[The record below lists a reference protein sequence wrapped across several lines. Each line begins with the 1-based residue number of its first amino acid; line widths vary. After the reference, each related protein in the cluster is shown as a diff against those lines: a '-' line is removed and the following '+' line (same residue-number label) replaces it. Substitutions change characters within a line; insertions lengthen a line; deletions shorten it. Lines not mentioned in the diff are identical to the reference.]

1 MTLSGHTKDV
11 NALAIQDGKL
21 YSGSVDNTIK
31 VSSLEADGGFGRE
44 IVTLSGHTAGV
55 YALAIEEGKLY
66 SGSYDNTI
74 KVWDV

>member
-1 MTLSGHTKDV
+1 MSTLSLSKTASCIRDLLTTQSKCRP
-11 NALAIQDGKL
+11 
-21 YSGSVDNTIK
+21 Y
-31 VSSLEADGGFGRE
+31 LEADGGFGRE